1 MLYILLSILSSTLIV
16 LIFKLTERFNIPIF
30 QIVVLN
36 YFSAFSLGF
45 FLNDTEISTKM
56 LFEQPWMP
64 FAVLIG
70 TGFIIMFFLMGKAA
84 RNSGVTATTVAGK
97 MSVALPVLFSMLF
110 YSEEITLYKIGGIV
124 LALLG
129 VVLMVYK
136 PINGVSAKK
145 IDLLPFVLFVGAGT
159 LDIGIKY
166 TQNAFVDNETSAIFS
181 SALFASAAVIGGITA
196 FFNPFKFKSYLQP
209 KILFSGLLLGAA
221 NFGSL
226 YFMILALNSKVF
238 DSSIIFGMN
247 NTSVVLLAAVSA
259 YILFAEKQSKLN
271 IAGILIS
278 TLAVVLLSIA

>member
-129 VVLMVYK
+129 VILMVYK

-145 IDLLPFVLFVGAGT
+145 IDLLPFVLFVGF
-159 LDIGIKY
+159 D
-166 TQNAFVDNETSAIFS
+166 AIWREKAMRVF
-181 SALFASAAVIGGITA
+181 AL
-196 FFNPFKFKSYLQP
+196 
-209 KILFSGLLLGAA
+209 
-221 NFGSL
+221 
-226 YFMILALNSKVF
+226 LALP
-238 DSSIIFGMN
+238 
-247 NTSVVLLAAVSA
+247 L
-259 YILFAEKQSKLN
+259 
-271 IAGILIS
+271 ILIYVWNYVPKNIMPADWFMRIS
-278 TLAVVLLSIA
+278 TFVNGQR